1 MPKVNPSP
9 PQSLRLS
16 PRKCLDGINILT
28 KLTWGAPHR
37 IAARMAE
44 GIPNCGEIYSLSTNP
59 STVFTLNLGL
69 RLEVCLVWSKDK
81 AMGGGKSFL
90 IPLSMSRPSHIL
102 CVRYKVRLCCDI
114 MDTLDG
120 LAMLG
125 LLTGIRL
132 DALYITTSAARICRD
147 NS

>member
-37 IAARMAE
+37 IAAHMAE

-59 STVFTLNLGL
+59 STVFTINLGL
-69 RLEVCLVWSKDK
+69 TLEACLVWSKNK
-81 AMGGGKSFL
+81 AMGGRKSFL
-90 IPLSMSRPSHIL
+90 IPLSTSRPSHISYD
-102 CVRYKVRLCCDI
+102 RYKVRLCRDI
-114 MDTLDG
+114 MDILDD
-120 LAMLG
+120 LAMLDR
-125 LLTGIRL
+125 LTGIWS
-132 DALYITTSAARICRD
+132 DARQITIGAACICGGQ
-147 NS
+147 